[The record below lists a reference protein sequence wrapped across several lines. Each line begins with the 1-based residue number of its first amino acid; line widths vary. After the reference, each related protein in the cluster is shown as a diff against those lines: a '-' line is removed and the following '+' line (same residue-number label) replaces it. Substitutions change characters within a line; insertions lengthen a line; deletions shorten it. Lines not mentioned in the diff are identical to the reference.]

1 VVEEGDL
8 VEQNLH
14 FPVDLHLQSRR

>member
-14 FPVDLHLQSRR
+14 FPVDLHLQFRR